1 MKLYDRYVDK
11 IIQLLEWI
19 IKLYFSCTQIM
30 YNWIL
35 KQVFYFKYLILKQDL
50 SVCGTIW
57 KLLQPQKITF
67 QSKSF
72 TDGQF
77 NAFLPWYKDS
87 KAFQDWNTYGIFSQ
101 QYGKFYFKAKLDGL
115 VTKSSWPAIWLLD
128 MCSQNDINEGRGDHP
143 YYYEVDIEL
152 MRNHLIYSI
161 HFSHNGEKAFE
172 TILRSQFANRRLR
185 RNLQKDYHLFLIDWS
200 QKWIRFYING
210 ILSARFRN
218 EIHTPLQIICSKID
232 ATKIIVQK

>member
-1 MKLYDRYVDK
+1 M
-11 IIQLLEWI
+11 IQKVINWI
-19 IKLYFSCTQIM
+19 IKL
-30 YNWIL
+30 W
-35 KQVFYFKYLILKQDL
+35 FYFRYLILKQGVIDSTTGIL
-50 SVCGTIW
+50 YKGRFTTT
-57 KLLQPQKITF
+57 TF
-67 QSKSF
+67 YSDHF
-72 TDGQF
+72 TDGRW
-77 NAFLPWYKDS
+77 NEFLPWYKDS
-87 KAFQDWNTYGIFSQ
+87 KAFQDWNTYEIFKQ
-101 QYGKFYFKAKLDGL
+101 QYGEFYFKAKLDGL
-115 VTKSSWPAIWLLD
+115 INTSWPAIWLLD